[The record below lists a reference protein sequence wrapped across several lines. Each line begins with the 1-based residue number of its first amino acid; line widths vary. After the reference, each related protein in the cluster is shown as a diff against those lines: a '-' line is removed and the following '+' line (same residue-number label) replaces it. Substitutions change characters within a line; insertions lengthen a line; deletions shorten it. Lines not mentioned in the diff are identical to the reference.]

1 MEKLAIIHSFPTW
14 LPLTQ
19 TWMYNQAYY
28 LPPEIE
34 THIVCDR
41 TQNLDQFNLPNIHSL
56 GDISRL
62 RMYWEKG
69 LRKLKIQP
77 YSPFSVEIAARYRV
91 KILHSHF
98 GHIAWGDINT
108 TQKAKIKQVVTFYGY
123 DVNCI
128 PQRDPIW
135 IKKYQK
141 LFSNVERVLCEG
153 PHMGECIIKLGCPPE
168 KVTVHHL
175 GVKVDDIAYQPRIWN
190 PGEPLRVLMAASFV
204 EKKGFPYGLEALG
217 ILQPEIPLEIT
228 LIGDASSGNPKSRQ
242 SQSQIEKEKILATIA
257 KHQLKVRLLGYQ
269 PYSVF
274 FEEAYKHHIFL
285 SPSVTARD
293 GDTEGGAPV
302 SLIEMAATGM
312 PIVSTTHCDI
322 PEVIKPGITGLLA
335 PEKDVEGLVNHLRWY
350 INHAAEWGSMLDAGR
365 KHIET
370 NYDAKLQGQKL
381 AAIYQD
387 IAKSSP

>member
-1 MEKLAIIHSFPTW
+1 MTKPINVIHYNPIW
-14 LPLTQ
+14 LEQTQ
-19 TWMYNQAYY
+19 TWLYSQIYY
-28 LPPEIE
+28 LPESI
-34 THIVCDR
+34 TNYIVCEK
-41 TQNLDQFNLPNIHSL
+41 TKNLDQFNLPNINNLFLSYPL
-56 GDISRL
+56 LYRL
-62 RMYWEKG
+62 DKI
-69 LRKLKIQP
+69 LKKLKLSHSSSAFIKI
-77 YSPFSVEIAARYRV
+77 SKACDG

-98 GHIAWGDINT
+98 GQNGWFNLSNAKKANLKHI
-108 TQKAKIKQVVTFYGY
+108 VTFYGY
-123 DVNCI
+123 DVNCL
-128 PQRDPIW
+128 PQIDRRWLTRYHD
-135 IKKYQK
+135 
-141 LFSNVERVLCEG
+141 LFEQIDLVLCEG
-153 PHMGECIIKLGCPPE
+153 PHMGECIVKLGCPPE
-168 KVTVHHL
+168 KVVVHHL
-175 GVKVDDIAYQPRIWN
+175 GVKVNEIAYQPRVWKKD
-190 PGEPLRVLMAASFV
+190 EPLGILMAASFV
-204 EKKGFPYGLEALG
+204 EKKGFTYGLEALG
-217 ILQPEIPLEIT
+217 IIQNEIPLEIT
-228 LIGDASSGNPKSRQ
+228 IIGDAQKGSKLRQ
-242 SQSQIEKEKILATIA
+242 NHSQIEKEKILATIA

-285 SPSVTARD
+285 SPSVTASD

-322 PEVIKPGITGLLA
+322 PEVVKPGITGLLA

-350 INHAAEWGSMLDAGR
+350 INHAAEWGSLLDAGR